1 MPAANPRRAKKYS
14 SGTNHRANTLSVG
27 VVQSRRYR
35 TILGN
40 APPSTTSGRGGDALT
55 RRTTSRACA
64 TGVINAGTRCSDHDA
79 TEPRLKTTSA
89 HIAKTMALR
98 ASRGLNRLACRARA
112 ATQVA
117 RIAVGPA
124 IPPILAPIG
133 SLSTHRFTAR
143 HTATK
148 HPRRASSWVVFHGA
162 LHAIAIA
169 ITATNGKPQK
179 K

>member
-27 VVQSRRYR
+27 LVQSRRYR

-55 RRTTSRACA
+55 RLTMPRTCA
-64 TGVINAGTRCSDHDA
+64 TGAVNAGMRCSDHDA
-79 TEPRLKTTSA
+79 IEPRLHTASANAATTMVL
-89 HIAKTMALR
+89 IA
-98 ASRGLNRLACRARA
+98 SPSLNRLTCHARA
-112 ATQVA
+112 PTQVA

-124 IPPILAPIG
+124 IPPILAAIG
-133 SLSTHRFTAR
+133 SLSTNKFKAR
-143 HTATK
+143 HTATT
-148 HPRRASSWVVFHGA
+148 PPTRASSWVVFHGA
-162 LHAIAIA
+162 CHAIAIA
-169 ITATNGKPQK
+169 ITATNGKTQK